1 LSEKGRSA
9 PFYNNVE
16 VIVMK
21 IISDEKGE
29 ATLIATLIVT
39 IVLVVFAFMLIPY
52 FVFIMQRDHLQT
64 IANHA
69 LKEAEVAGYVT
80 NAIISSTSA
89 KLASIGLASVSIG
102 GNTYPNYNGST
113 LSKVLRDAADPTIH
127 IIIKY
132 PAANLSKLFTGLG
145 GQAESSN
152 GFYYLNLSGRSE
164 AYE

>member
-1 LSEKGRSA
+1 MKKISE
-9 PFYNNVE
+9 
-16 VIVMK
+16 
-21 IISDEKGE
+21 EKGE

-52 FVFIMQRDHLQT
+52 FVFMMQRNHLQT

-80 NAIISSTSA
+80 NTIISSTSI
-89 KLASIGLASVSIG
+89 KLASVGLTTMIIG
-102 GNTYPNYNGST
+102 GNAYPNYNGST
-113 LSKVLRDAADPTIH
+113 LTKVLRDAADPTIH
-127 IIIKY
+127 LYIKY

-152 GFYYLNLSGRSE
+152 GYYYIHLAGRSE

>member
-1 LSEKGRSA
+1 
-9 PFYNNVE
+9 
-16 VIVMK
+16 MK
-21 IISDEKGE
+21 KIFEEKGE

-52 FVFIMQRDHLQT
+52 FVFMMQRDHLQT

-80 NAIISSTSA
+80 NTIITNTSS
-89 KLASIGLASVSIG
+89 KLASVGLAPVTIG
-102 GNTYPNYNGST
+102 GNAYPNYNGST
-113 LSKVLRDAADPTIH
+113 MSKVLRDAADPTIH
-127 IIIKY
+127 IYIKY

-145 GQAESSN
+145 GHAESSN
-152 GFYYLNLSGRSE
+152 GFYYIHLAGRSE

>member
-1 LSEKGRSA
+1 
-9 PFYNNVE
+9 
-16 VIVMK
+16 MK
-21 IISDEKGE
+21 IIFEEKGE

-52 FVFIMQRDHLQT
+52 FVFMMQRDHLQT

-80 NAIISSTSA
+80 GSILSNTSV
-89 KLASIGLASVSIG
+89 KLASAGLAAVIIG
-102 GNTYPNYNGST
+102 GNTYPNYSGST
-113 LSKVLRDAADPTIH
+113 LNKVLRDSADPTVH
-127 IIIKY
+127 LIIKY

-145 GQAESSN
+145 GQAEPSN
-152 GFYYLNLSGRSE
+152 GFYYIDLSGRSE